1 MSGARGVALALVAG
15 LVVVGTAFG
24 QALYEVEMTVKGHSK
39 DVLMDATG
47 AVVEVEEQVALGALP
62 AAVHAGLSAK
72 ARGGKMGKV
81 ESITKQGRLVAYEA
95 IVESNGKRS
104 EIQTGPDGQSLAHEE

>member
-1 MSGARGVALALVAG
+1 MSGARGVALALGAG

-39 DVLMDATG
+39 GVLMD
-47 AVVEVEEQVALGALP
+47 
-62 AAVHAGLSAK
+62 
-72 ARGGKMGKV
+72 
-81 ESITKQGRLVAYEA
+81 
-95 IVESNGKRS
+95 GKRS